1 MKKNSIKE
9 AFAGIGLDEGAKQRI
24 KNSCYE
30 YLAEKER
37 NKSGFSR
44 KLGFKILA
52 IAASVALLSI
62 SVFAAARLIDF
73 SMAKEDDGVKLHA
86 ALPEEN
92 KDTEAPLRAWNSDSE
107 KGAISVRLEFD
118 YMPSDLS
125 EDATATHKYRG
136 ESMSRAITFV
146 GHDLRRS
153 DFNEIVKYV
162 DEAEKFMAGDK
173 EAYLL
178 TWDSLVV
185 YDKDIYVLFEKEE
198 MLIHGM
204 AGYGIT
210 VREIKAIAEG
220 MKIVEVSDINIAL
233 PISNEFGSDSDD
245 STPEVFYTDPIYVYR
260 DDLLKLFDVGEYN
273 GYFYQRTVRV
283 DKIEMLDNISGYEK
297 DFIRSDVIE
306 KFTGENGEF
315 IPYMRGAKIVEGDLE
330 AGEKPRIVLGEETEM
345 KKRFILI
352 TLTVTEDEKDTDAD
366 VKSFLH
372 TFSLGGLVEDEEGH
386 IERTQV
392 WENYIINGAPE
403 AHADFHDPLY
413 RKKIGENKWVL
424 GYFLDEDEIGV
435 EMYLYSHHAELY
447 YSLELNTD

>member
-1 MKKNSIKE
+1 MKKNSIKK
-9 AFAGIGLDEGAKQRI
+9 AFDGIKLDESAKQRI

-30 YLAEKER
+30 YLVENER
-37 NKSGFSR
+37 KKLVFTH

-52 IAASVALLSI
+52 VAATVALLSI

-73 SMAKEDDGVKLHA
+73 SMTKEGDGVKLHA

-92 KDTEAPLRAWNSDSE
+92 KDTEVPLRAWNAESE
-107 KGAISVRLEFD
+107 KGEISVRLEFD
-118 YMPSDLS
+118 YMPSDLT
-125 EDATATHKYRG
+125 EDPTATHKYGG
-136 ESMSRAITFV
+136 ESVSRAITFV

-185 YDKDIYVLFEKEE
+185 YDKDIYVLFAEEE

-204 AGYGIT
+204 VGYGIT
-210 VREIKAIAEG
+210 VDEIKAIAEG

-233 PISNEFGSDSDD
+233 PISNEFGDDSAD
-245 STPEVFYTDPIYVYR
+245 STPKVFYTDPIYVYR
-260 DDLLKLFDVGEYN
+260 DDLLHLGDVGEYN
-273 GYFYQRTVRV
+273 GYFDQRTVRV

-297 DFIRSDVIE
+297 NFIRSDVIE

-315 IPYMRGAKIVEGDLE
+315 IPYMRGTRVVEGDIE

-352 TLTVTEDEKDTDAD
+352 TLTVTKDEKDTDAD

-386 IERTQV
+386 IERTQE
-392 WENYIINGAPE
+392 WESFIINGAPGE
-403 AHADFHDPLY
+403 HADFHDPLY

-424 GYFLDEDEIGV
+424 GYFLDEDEICG

-447 YSLELNTD
+447 YSLDLGIN